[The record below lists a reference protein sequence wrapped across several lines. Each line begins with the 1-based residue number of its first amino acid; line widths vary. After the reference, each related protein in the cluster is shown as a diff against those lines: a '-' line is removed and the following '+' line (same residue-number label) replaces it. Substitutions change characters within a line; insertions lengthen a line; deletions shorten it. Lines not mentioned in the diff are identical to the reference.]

1 MTEVGAT
8 VLITGGGSGIGAGL
22 AAAVH
27 ARGAKVII
35 AGRTASRLEAVASRH
50 PGMEVEVVD
59 VADSDQVTAL
69 ALRIADLHPSLDT
82 VINNAGIQT
91 EIDFAGTAPIEPAIL
106 VREVDVNL
114 KGLLFVSN
122 AFLPI
127 LKRQSKA
134 RLIHI
139 GSGLGYVPLAS
150 VPIYS
155 ATKAA
160 VHSFTISLRR
170 QLHGSSVQI
179 VEIIPPVV
187 ETDLHRGQARKPP
200 NVMRLGAF
208 VKAAMDGL
216 DANQDEIRVG
226 LAKVLGVM
234 SRVAPGLFLKI
245 INKKRS

>member
-1 MTEVGAT
+1 MAAGST

-22 AAAVH
+22 AAAFH

-35 AGRTASRLEAVASRH
+35 AGQTVSRLEALAARH
-50 PGMEVEVVD
+50 PGMEVETVD
-59 VADSDQVTAL
+59 VAEPEQVAAL
-69 ALRIADLHPSLDT
+69 AARIAERHPRLDT

-91 EIDFAGTAPIEPAIL
+91 EISFAGAASIDPAL
-106 VREVDVNL
+106 LAREVDVNL
-114 KGLLFVSN
+114 KGLLYVSN

-127 LKRQSKA
+127 LKRQPKA

-150 VPIYS
+150 VPVYS

-170 QLHGSSVQI
+170 QLRGSSVQI

-187 ETDLHRGQARKPP
+187 ETDLHRGQTRKPP
-200 NVMRLGAF
+200 NAMTLDAF
-208 VKAAMDGL
+208 VKSAMAGL
-216 DANQDEIRVG
+216 DADRNEIRVG
-226 LAKVLGVM
+226 LAKVLAVM
-234 SRVAPGLFLKI
+234 SRVAPGLFLNI
-245 INKKRS
+245 VNKKRD